1 MTYQRE
7 CKTRVCVCCDSVSVV
22 SGVLDIAKQ
31 YQTLLQTLKFYI
43 ASYFDFDFD
52 VLSRKGCFVEERVV
66 DSANRDPKNAF
77 EMLEIVG
84 KE

>member
-1 MTYQRE
+1 MYRFFW
-7 CKTRVCVCCDSVSVV
+7 VS
-22 SGVLDIAKQ
+22 L
-31 YQTLLQTLKFYI
+31 YI
-43 ASYFDFDFD
+43 ASYWDFDI
-52 VLSRKGCFVEERVV
+52 LSRKGCFVEERVV